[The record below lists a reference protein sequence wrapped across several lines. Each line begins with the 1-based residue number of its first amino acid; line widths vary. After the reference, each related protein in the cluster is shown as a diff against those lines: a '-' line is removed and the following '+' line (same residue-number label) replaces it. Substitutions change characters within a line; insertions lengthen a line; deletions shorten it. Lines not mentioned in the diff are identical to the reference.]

1 MCLRLYIVE
10 ICSSKILIKVTNPFE
25 KSTRYLKHFEEGLT
39 LLEYLPTDRSIKF
52 MSKLNWKELIPY
64 IEKIYGSDYA
74 EILIKRLKE
83 N

>member
-1 MCLRLYIVE
+1 
-10 ICSSKILIKVTNPFE
+10 
-25 KSTRYLKHFEEGLT
+25 
-39 LLEYLPTDRSIKF
+39 LEYLPTDRSIKF

-64 IEKIYGSDYA
+64 MEKIYGSDYA